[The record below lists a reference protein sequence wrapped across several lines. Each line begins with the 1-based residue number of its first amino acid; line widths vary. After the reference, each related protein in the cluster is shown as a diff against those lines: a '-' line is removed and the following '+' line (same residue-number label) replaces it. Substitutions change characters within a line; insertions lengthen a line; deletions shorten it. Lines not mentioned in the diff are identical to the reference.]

1 MTSQHA
7 AAGKSPAC
15 TTIELCVGAGCT
27 EAARADGAQDS
38 VIPGLRLCPEC
49 ARRLSAHLQSIPRL
63 YEECARVLSG
73 SGQCRERTSGGGM
86 PGLPFNATAADV
98 RSAMLGI
105 LVSWSALVVEER
117 RVTAP
122 RRDIRSLAAFLS
134 THADWLA
141 AHAAA
146 SEVSQEMAAVVRW
159 ARKVAFSEFP
169 RQVRVGKCTEAGCP
183 GDLVAMLRP
192 QSRASSAR
200 IVCGAD
206 PGHAWTGDQ
215 WLQLN
220 RRMYRAPTSAAADE
234 RWLSVADICAL
245 RDIAPGSVYRLASE
259 RRWRRRRLSGRTYYA
274 ATDIGDPAPGRAPGR
289 PGAGMPGHRRLR
301 EADRTQGK
309 GHP

>member
-1 MTSQHA
+1 
-7 AAGKSPAC
+7 
-15 TTIELCVGAGCT
+15 
-27 EAARADGAQDS
+27 
-38 VIPGLRLCPEC
+38 
-49 ARRLSAHLQSIPRL
+49 
-63 YEECARVLSG
+63 
-73 SGQCRERTSGGGM
+73 M

-122 RRDIRSLAAFLS
+122 RRDIGSLAAFLS
-134 THADWLA
+134 RHADWLA

-159 ARKVAFSEFP
+159 ARKVAYSEFP

-220 RRMYRAPTSAAADE
+220 RRIYQAPTPAAALPAAAGE

-274 ATDIGDPAPGRAPGR
+274 ATDIGDPAPGRPT
-289 PGAGMPGHRRLR
+289 GMPAHRRLR
-301 EADRTQGK
+301 EADRTQDK